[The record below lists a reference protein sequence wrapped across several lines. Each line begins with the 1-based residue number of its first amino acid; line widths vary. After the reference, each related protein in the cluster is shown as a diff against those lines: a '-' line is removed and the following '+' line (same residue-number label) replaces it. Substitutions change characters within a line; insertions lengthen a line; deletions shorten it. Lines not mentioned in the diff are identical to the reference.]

1 MPERLK
7 AFMTLYSG
15 LPRQGPGTVNSLLN
29 VLDIADP
36 PPLGRVLD
44 AACGSGADAETILRA
59 LPGVEVIGID
69 QQPGFI
75 KAAKARGLG
84 ADFRVGDMLWPD
96 GFFDLI
102 WCAGAVYF
110 IGLETALAAWRGH
123 LHPGGKIAFS
133 ELVWLGEA
141 SAPAK
146 AFWQE
151 AYPQMDSI
159 HGVTTR
165 IEASGFT
172 LLSVEPL
179 GRQGWEP
186 YYDALRGNI
195 ATLKGQSAEMDAVI
209 AETEAEIAIFDAHFG
224 EFDYA
229 VYLVEP
235 A

>member
-7 AFMTLYSG
+7 AFMALYSD

-44 AACGSGADAETILRA
+44 AACGSGADVETILRA

-69 QQPGFI
+69 QQSGFI
-75 KAAKARGLG
+75 EAAKARGLG
-84 ADFRVGDMLWPD
+84 ADFKVGDMLWPE

-110 IGLETALAAWRGH
+110 IGLETALAAWRSH

-133 ELVWLGEA
+133 ELVWLGEP

-159 HGVTTR
+159 HGLTAR
-165 IEASGFT
+165 IEASGFA

-179 GRQGWEP
+179 GRAGWEP

-195 ATLKGQSAEMDAVI
+195 AKLKGQSAVMDAVI

-235 A
+235 V